1 LEPSPTKQQTNDGFF
16 AEFSLATLKAAG
28 SHPRLRDRIEK
39 LRLGTHRGQ
48 WVEFPTFFCCER
60 NNKIAIAMERIDRE
74 YRVPVHWADVETHGS
89 DRGALVVADV
99 IQSLPALR
107 SIEIG
112 ELCKPGDVYQI
123 GWLGSKWPSCAG
135 ECHGTR
141 QVDYEGRDPLE
152 YVHNDTPEERWEGS
166 DASEWGHFDARDM
179 MRLKTTHAVERQRHT
194 RHWRL
199 SKCFQEILHALTL
212 VCPAPGARALE
223 SLSVGSYD
231 GKKNRVYGAYL
242 NGMNSLEENDPL
254 FTALQPVLA
263 SVRQVHLAV
272 EIGAKRGSL
281 SSCVPHSNPETWLI
295 EFLKLVPRLQTLH
308 LYLNGKS
315 QWPWKPRYTQKKPI
329 PRGRGVVLPRKSV
342 AVPVVS
348 QTVRRHDQ
356 SRQVSA
362 LCDLLEALC

>member
-39 LRLGTHRGQ
+39 LRVGTHRGQ
-48 WVEFPTFFCCER
+48 WVEFPTLFCCEW

-107 SIEIG
+107 STEID

-179 MRLKTTHAVERQRHT
+179 MRLKTTHPVERQRHT

-231 GKKNRVYGAYL
+231 GRKNRVYGAYL

-254 FTALQPVLA
+254 FAALQPVLA

-281 SSCVPHSNPETWLI
+281 SSCVPHSNPETWLV

-315 QWPWKPRYTQKKPI
+315 QGHGNPDTLKKTNTTRPWRCSSAK
-329 PRGRGVVLPRKSV
+329 
-342 AVPVVS
+342 VS
-348 QTVRRHDQ
+348 CSACRISNCAT
-356 SRQVSA
+356 SRSEPTSFST
-362 LCDLLEALC
+362 L